1 MIEENDP
8 MNSSNPGNYF
18 NPYCQIANIGP
29 LSGQFQQ
36 QQQIGF
42 SMMENANFNS
52 MLNEGQHGSQQQQQP
67 LAPVQFMSPSLN
79 PILFNH
85 DGSSVVGSKE
95 TNNTYFE
102 LSNAVIPKLGHSSN

>member
-36 QQQIGF
+36 EQQQQQIGF
-42 SMMENANFNS
+42 SMMEDASFNS
-52 MLNEGQHGSQQQQQP
+52 ILNEGQHASQQQP
-67 LAPVQFMSPSLN
+67 LVRMHMNPSLN

-102 LSNAVIPKLGHSSN
+102 LSNAIIPKLGHSSN